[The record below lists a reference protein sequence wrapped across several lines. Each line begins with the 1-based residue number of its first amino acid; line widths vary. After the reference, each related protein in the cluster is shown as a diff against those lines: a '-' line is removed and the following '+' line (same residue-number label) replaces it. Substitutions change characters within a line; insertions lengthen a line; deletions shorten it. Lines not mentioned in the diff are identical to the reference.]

1 MEDLI
6 HIHTIKGMLSQS
18 GCPEDLLEHYLKFLQ
33 TGGQQVQIIRGEV
46 NVMFQ
51 KEEQYRKRRNEAM
64 RGSVTFYNKDKGTI
78 GSSDT
83 GIFIGMEFIQSCFQH
98 GILARMSKVR
108 REHGKVM
115 EIEVV
120 FGV

>member
-64 RGSVTFYNKDKGTI
+64 IGSVTFHNKDKEVLI
-78 GSSDT
+78 LVYLSVWSS
-83 GIFIGMEFIQSCFQH
+83 FNLVSSMEFRH
-98 GILARMSKVR
+98 GCLKCVGNM
-108 REHGKVM
+108 GK
-115 EIEVV
+115 
-120 FGV
+120 